1 MQWGIGDETT
11 KAQSAGQNKS
21 LLLVLFKNQSYMRT
35 LSKADPYVKELVNFR
50 ICENN
55 DLEMFSH
62 KEKNKTLVPWGENLK
77 PCLFLKLFEEFLR
90 QGIVMF
96 VLKPWKA

>member
-1 MQWGIGDETT
+1 MQRGIVDETT
-11 KAQSAGQNKS
+11 KAQSVGQNKS
-21 LLLVLFKNQSYMRT
+21 LLLVLFKNQNYMKT
-35 LSKADPYVKELVNFR
+35 LSTADPYVKELVNFR

-96 VLKPWKA
+96 VLKLWKA